1 MQEIVCESISYSA
14 PCTDCGAVLEC
25 VGVHAL
31 VGHELRW
38 DVSSTC
44 PACGSAVLACGD
56 DVPSA
61 MREQLLSAYGP
72 ARLQVSGLPTK
83 NVTVM
88 RVLRAELDDIDLVTA
103 RTLLRRLLSGDYTGT
118 LPETERMAR
127 KLRAAGVTAV
137 ATRP

>member
-1 MQEIVCESISYSA
+1 
-14 PCTDCGAVLEC
+14 
-25 VGVHAL
+25 
-31 VGHELRW
+31 
-38 DVSSTC
+38 
-44 PACGSAVLACGD
+44 
-56 DVPSA
+56 